1 MSEFRGSIPKAP
13 SATPKP
19 AKRIPPRSSKR
30 RKQEAQYLRDRE
42 VFLTTRSR
50 CEMKLHCCTAW
61 ATEVHHMRGR
71 DGDRLLDQD
80 WWMPGCNACH
90 HAVTVNPQMAYDRGL
105 SVHRNGAA

>member
-1 MSEFRGSIPKAP
+1 MKEFRGSIPKAP
-13 SATPKP
+13 SVMPKP

-42 VFLTTRSR
+42 SFLAARPR

-71 DGDRLLDQD
+71 VGALLLDQE
-80 WWMPGCNACH
+80 WWLPGCHACH
-90 HAVTVNPQMAYDRGL
+90 AAVTVNPQMAYDLGL
-105 SVHRNGAA
+105 SAHRNGAA